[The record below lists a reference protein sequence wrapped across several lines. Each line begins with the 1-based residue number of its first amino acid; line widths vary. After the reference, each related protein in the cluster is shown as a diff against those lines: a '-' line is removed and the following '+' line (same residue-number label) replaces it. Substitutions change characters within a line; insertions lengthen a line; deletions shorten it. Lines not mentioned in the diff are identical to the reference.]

1 MLRQLRNQN
10 TPLGNRRRI
19 RRHPFVAGVFSQLLS
34 QFLSYQLGGEKAPGA
49 KGIATTTIGYKRI
62 IPLNG
67 STAHSYDDGFKV
79 RALRVK
85 INDSKACPLIQSLAV
100 F

>member
-1 MLRQLRNQN
+1 MEHIRLGQRVRAFSIETSDDGTRF
-10 TPLGNRRRI
+10 TPR
-19 RRHPFVAGVFSQLLS
+19 AT
-34 QFLSYQLGGEKAPGA
+34 
-49 KGIATTTIGYKRI
+49 GIATTTIGYKRI